1 MSNQEELKFVI
12 TLSGTYWDKKPQ
24 FSILIN
30 DEEVISSTITEPS
43 SALQTIE
50 FSKKFAEGD
59 HVLQIRLN
67 NKENSDT
74 VLENGAVTKD
84 MLLNIEDIVIDDISL
99 GNLLWQAEYVL
110 DKPQNYK
117 GETIDH
123 LDHCVNLGWNGA
135 YTLKFS
141 SPFYIWLLE
150 RL

>member
-1 MSNQEELKFVI
+1 MSNQEELSFVI
-12 TLSGTYWDKKPQ
+12 TLSGTYWDKQPQ
-24 FSILIN
+24 FSILVD
-30 DEEVISSTITEPS
+30 DEEVVSGSITEPS
-43 SALQTIE
+43 SALQTFQ
-50 FSKKFAEGD
+50 FSKKFTEGE
-59 HVLQIRLN
+59 HVLKIRLN
-67 NKENSDT
+67 NKENQDT
-74 VLENGAVTKD
+74 VLDAGTVVKD